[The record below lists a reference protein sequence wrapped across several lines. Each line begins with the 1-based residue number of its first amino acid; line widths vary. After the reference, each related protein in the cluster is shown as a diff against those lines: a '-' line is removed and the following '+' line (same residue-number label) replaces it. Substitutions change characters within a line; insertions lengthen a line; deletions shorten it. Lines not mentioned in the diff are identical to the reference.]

1 MVHNSNI
8 GGLVLQF
15 WHYDSAKLIV
25 IDDFLPCICP
35 GASHMPEEAEN
46 TKTSTTSIDASENDS
61 FDVLNQATDGS
72 LWIPVLEKGLAKF
85 YGSYAAIRYVQFLT
99 NVNEINN

>member
-46 TKTSTTSIDASENDS
+46 TKTSKTSIDASENDS

-85 YGSYAAIRYVQFLT
+85 YGSYAAIRYVQFFT